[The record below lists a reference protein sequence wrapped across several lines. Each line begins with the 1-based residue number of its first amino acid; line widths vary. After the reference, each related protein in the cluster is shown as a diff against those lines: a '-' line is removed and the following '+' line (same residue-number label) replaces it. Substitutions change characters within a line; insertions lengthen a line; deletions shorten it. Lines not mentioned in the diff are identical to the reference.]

1 MDVEWWVEDQLVIEE
16 SFNLKAKSSGT
27 LQPQFWKMG
36 QTVRDFPENSFSQIC
51 YCFITVLEQKH
62 TLSTCQFYLVIFFQ
76 KVVHTYLN
84 FRAKVHSLF
93 SKKMQILTK
102 ARSTYFVLHNDNVRD
117 LAFAFSAVRNSNI
130 VISKVMLSFY
140 SQYSTAI

>member
-1 MDVEWWVEDQLVIEE
+1 MCSKTLKNHEIYIHIASTGSSFTPINFLPPFCVVDVEWWVEDQLVIEE

-76 KVVHTYLN
+76 K
-84 FRAKVHSLF
+84 S
-93 SKKMQILTK
+93 
-102 ARSTYFVLHNDNVRD
+102 STYIFEFSRQSSFFV
-117 LAFAFSAVRNSNI
+117 
-130 VISKVMLSFY
+130 
-140 SQYSTAI
+140 

>member
-1 MDVEWWVEDQLVIEE
+1 MLQNFEKSWDIYIASTGSSFTPINFLPPFCVVDVEWWVEDQLVIEE

-36 QTVRDFPENSFSQIC
+36 QTVRDFPENSFFSNLLLF
-51 YCFITVLEQKH
+51 YNSSWTETHSVLASF
-62 TLSTCQFYLVIFFQ
+62 TLWFSFK

-93 SKKMQILTK
+93 SKKN
-102 ARSTYFVLHNDNVRD
+102 A
-117 LAFAFSAVRNSNI
+117 NSDQN
-130 VISKVMLSFY
+130 
-140 SQYSTAI
+140 T

>member
-1 MDVEWWVEDQLVIEE
+1 M
-16 SFNLKAKSSGT
+16 
-27 LQPQFWKMG
+27 
-36 QTVRDFPENSFSQIC
+36 
-51 YCFITVLEQKH
+51 
-62 TLSTCQFYLVIFFQ
+62 IFFQ

-102 ARSTYFVLHNDNVRD
+102 ARSTYFVLHNDSVY

>member
-1 MDVEWWVEDQLVIEE
+1 M
-16 SFNLKAKSSGT
+16 
-27 LQPQFWKMG
+27 
-36 QTVRDFPENSFSQIC
+36 
-51 YCFITVLEQKH
+51 
-62 TLSTCQFYLVIFFQ
+62 IFFQ

-117 LAFAFSAVRNSNI
+117 LGLAFAFSAVRNSNI